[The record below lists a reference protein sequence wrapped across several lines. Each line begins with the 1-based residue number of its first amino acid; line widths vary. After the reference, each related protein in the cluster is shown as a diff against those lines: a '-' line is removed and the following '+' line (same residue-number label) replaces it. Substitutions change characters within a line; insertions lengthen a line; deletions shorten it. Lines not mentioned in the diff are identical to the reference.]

1 MLMTNIL
8 RRADWKLSTL
18 ISVCLV
24 LSACDQKKRADEGTG
39 TPDADRVGSEDEFGS
54 TYLGRTTASIA
65 ADHGGESGFLL
76 LDRGR
81 DALTW
86 RLIAA
91 DAAERSIDAQY
102 FLWKNDAAGK
112 VMIQRLLDAAE
123 RGVRVR
129 VLIDDSMTESDPH
142 YLALFGAH
150 PNVQVRIY
158 KPFGPEHKSF
168 VVRWVDY
175 LLDWKVANHRMHN
188 KLFLVDRAV
197 AIVGGRNIANEY
209 FEYPSS
215 FVFRSRDLLA
225 VGPVTATATSVF
237 ELSWNSSWA
246 IPIEQV
252 VTPVPTAEAAVEE
265 KKSLDAFATDPAHYP
280 TGFYDNPLDV
290 DAEMATL
297 NTELLWGKATLLVD
311 AVPEGDGS
319 SQTHEELD
327 RTGRTLA
334 LVAAQATE
342 EILIQSAYLILLKEG
357 LEELG
362 AIHDKGVTLKLS
374 TNSLA
379 TNNHVSSYA
388 AYRPQR
394 KKMLGIGAELYEMRP
409 DAMSERAKF
418 TDEEMQEHSIK
429 FGLHAK
435 TSVFDR
441 KAVFVG
447 SFNLDP
453 RSVNLNTEMG
463 LLVESEALATL
474 VAQSIENDMSAG
486 NSWQVIFNDKGNLAW
501 ITVKDGVVT
510 DETEQDPMTTA
521 VQREEARVLSLVPDK
536 NQM

>member
-1 MLMTNIL
+1 MDQT
-8 RRADWKLSTL
+8 ATDDSFDSTFL
-18 ISVCLV
+18 
-24 LSACDQKKRADEGTG
+24 A
-39 TPDADRVGSEDEFGS
+39 
-54 TYLGRTTASIA
+54 RTTHALA
-65 ADHGGESGFLL
+65 AGHDGESGFLL

-81 DALTW
+81 DALSW
-86 RLIAA
+86 RLILA
-91 DAAERSIDAQY
+91 DAAELSIDAQY
-102 FLWKNDAAGK
+102 FLWKDDDAGK

-168 VVRWVDY
+168 VLRWLDY
-175 LLDWKVANHRMHN
+175 LADWKVANHRMHN
-188 KLFLVDRAV
+188 KLFLVDRAA

-209 FEYPSS
+209 FEYPGP

-225 VGPVTATATSVF
+225 IGPVTTPAASAF
-237 ELSWNSSWA
+237 ELYWNSSWA
-246 IPIEQV
+246 IPIESV
-252 VTPVPTAEAAVEE
+252 VAPLPTAEAAIDEQ
-265 KKSLDAFATDPAHYP
+265 KSLDAFATDASHYP
-280 TGFYDNPLDV
+280 TGFFDDPRNV
-290 DAEMATL
+290 DGEMARL
-297 NTELLWGKATLLVD
+297 GNELLWGKATLLLD

-334 LVAAQATE
+334 RVASEATD
-342 EILIQSAYLILLKEG
+342 EIIIQSAYLILLKG
-357 LEELG
+357 GFEELD
-362 AIHDKGVTLKLS
+362 AIHQKGVNIKLS

-379 TNNHVSSYA
+379 SNNHLSSFA

-409 DAMSERAKF
+409 DAMSERAQF
-418 TDEEMQEHSIK
+418 TDAELEEHKTK

-441 KAVFVG
+441 KVTFVG

-463 LLVESEALATL
+463 LLVESEALARQ
-474 VAQSIENDMSAG
+474 VAESIENDMAGG
-486 NSWQVIFNDKGNLAW
+486 NSWQVVENDRGKLSW
-501 ITVKDGVVT
+501 LTVQDGVTT
-510 DETEQDPMTTA
+510 DETDTEPMTTA
-521 VQREEARVLSLVPDK
+521 AQREAARVLSLVPDK
-536 NQM
+536 AQM